1 MKYAELN
8 ELHEEVKDGLDEIS
22 DVCSNLN
29 DIDINELQEK
39 LKLLWKH
46 HGTLPLKSISS
57 SQIKATIKELDVL
70 FDVSKDCGEMEDIR
84 NSDLDDFGVVEP
96 ESW

>member
-46 HGTLPLKSISS
+46 HGRTDLVIRAD
-57 SQIKATIKELDVL
+57 QIKDTIKELDVL
-70 FDVSKDCGEMEDIR
+70 FDVSKDCGIMDEIR
-84 NSDLDDFGVVEP
+84 NADLDDFGVVEP
-96 ESW
+96 EDW

>member
-1 MKYAELN
+1 MGNYFSIICKNKLSTCKN
-8 ELHEEVKDGLDEIS
+8 DNLLK
-22 DVCSNLN
+22 LN

-46 HGTLPLKSISS
+46 RGTLPLKSISS

-70 FDVSKDCGEMEDIR
+70 FDVSKECGIMDEIK
-84 NSDLDDFGVVEP
+84 NSDLDDFGRAEP
-96 ESW
+96 EDW

>member
-39 LKLLWKH
+39 LKLL
-46 HGTLPLKSISS
+46 
-57 SQIKATIKELDVL
+57 
-70 FDVSKDCGEMEDIR
+70 
-84 NSDLDDFGVVEP
+84 
-96 ESW
+96 